1 MSNVITRKLANI
13 NSSVEVL
20 PVLAEMTAQVGG
32 SPETFCQVALL
43 TLWQLDSVI
52 HHDRVGAVLWHGQIE
67 ARHDGLLFCS
77 QLMLPVGKS
86 TTQPDKIV
94 DFFGIGKITN
104 SVYKGRLWKIGCN
117 LPLVEVQNLR
127 PMGGG
132 SLVSDGL
139 YGILTVIRD
148 LKRDVAGMTQE
159 MFMTNQG
166 VMAMVEEMGL
176 WIERDGSMHEISEL
190 LAERLESNRQCLES
204 NRQCL
209 ESNRQLIERLREQE
223 RALQQND
230 RLATTRRLVAGVA
243 HEINNPLTFIKMNA
257 ELLSRML
264 DRHFEQDSAPRIAEA
279 QYKRP
284 IEAIICGVERI
295 VHIVSGLKFFSRQE
309 QRKKTGVR
317 LAECLEEAW
326 VLVRSNK
333 ELSNAVEMRVT
344 IGPEVMIYGNAQ
356 QLEQVLINLL
366 HNALKAVHKG
376 MPQQGSISVSA
387 SPEAGEIEWVVI
399 TVADNGCGI
408 TQSAMS
414 SIFEPFYTSDDENGT
429 GLGLSIVQGI
439 VQEHGGNI
447 AVMSVVGQGT
457 TFTIRLPAWRL
468 QEGDK

>member
-1 MSNVITRKLANI
+1 MR
-13 NSSVEVL
+13 VEIVKEE
-20 PVLAEMTAQVGG
+20 VVAARQAVVKKG
-32 SPETFCQVALL
+32 FCL
-43 TLWQLDSVI
+43 
-52 HHDRVGAVLWHGQIE
+52 
-67 ARHDGLLFCS
+67 
-77 QLMLPVGKS
+77 
-86 TTQPDKIV
+86 
-94 DFFGIGKITN
+94 
-104 SVYKGRLWKIGCN
+104 YKVRLWKIGCN
-117 LPLVEVQNLR
+117 LPLVEVQSLW
-127 PMGGG
+127 PMGG

-139 YGILTVIRD
+139 HGILTVIRN
-148 LKRDVAGMTQE
+148 LKRDVAGMTQQE
-159 MFMTNQG
+159 MFMTNRG
-166 VMAMVEEMGL
+166 VMAMIEEMGL
-176 WIERDGSMHEISEL
+176 WIERDGSMHEIFKL
-190 LAERLESNRQCLES
+190 LAERLESNRQ
-204 NRQCL
+204 
-209 ESNRQLIERLREQE
+209 LIDQVQEQE

-230 RLATTRRLVAGVA
+230 GLATTRRLVAGVA

-264 DRHFEQDSAPRIAEA
+264 DRHFEQDSVSRIAEA

-295 VHIVSGLKFFSRQE
+295 VHIVSDLKFFSRQE

-317 LAECLEEAW
+317 LATCLEEAW
-326 VLVRSNK
+326 VLVKSNK
-333 ELSNAVEMRVT
+333 ELSNAVEMRGT
-344 IGPEVMIYGNAQ
+344 IGPEVMVYGNAQ
-356 QLEQVLINLL
+356 QIEQVLINLL

-387 SPEAGEIEWVVI
+387 SPEAGETEWVVI

-468 QEGDK
+468 REGDK